1 MLNPEKYLNIDLS
14 YTLRK
19 QFAKFRCSSF
29 KLNVALGRH
38 IGTNREDR
46 LDLRNRYLYS
56 WYNGR
61 PSFDIFYR
69 LMSETNP
76 VLIKKIVIYVWHVM
90 DTLT

>member
-1 MLNPEKYLNIDLS
+1 MLNPEKYLNIDVS

-46 LDLRNRYLYS
+46 LDL
-56 WYNGR
+56 
-61 PSFDIFYR
+61 
-69 LMSETNP
+69 
-76 VLIKKIVIYVWHVM
+76 
-90 DTLT
+90 